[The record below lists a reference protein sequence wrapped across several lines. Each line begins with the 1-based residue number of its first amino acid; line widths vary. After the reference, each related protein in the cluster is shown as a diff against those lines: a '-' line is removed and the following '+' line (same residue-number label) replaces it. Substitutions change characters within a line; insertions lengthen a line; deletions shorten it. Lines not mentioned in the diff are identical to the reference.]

1 MSFIQHIS
9 NWLVAKKTAPKSHKQ
24 FLNWSQLSNVVLI
37 AYDHQLSYC
46 LDFINACKQD
56 NIHVLVAII
65 FEGKTEHAPK
75 PDFDHLIL
83 DKKQFT
89 LFGLPKDEIIQK
101 LSLMSIDALINL
113 GDEKQVKAFALSKL
127 IPAKCKIG
135 SFQNDVFELTIN
147 SDKTMNSSDYLKQV
161 IVYLKMIKPTT
172 K

>member
-9 NWLVAKKTAPKSHKQ
+9 NWLISQKETAKSAKQ
-24 FLNWSQLSNVVLI
+24 FLNWNQLSNVVLI
-37 AYDHQLSYC
+37 AFEHQLSNC
-46 LDFINACKQD
+46 VDFINACKKD

-65 FEGKTEHAPK
+65 FEGKPEHAPK

-89 LFGLPKDEIIQK
+89 LFGLPKDEAIQK
-101 LSLMSIDALINL
+101 LSSKPIDALINL
-113 GDEKQVKAFALSKL
+113 GDEKQVKAFAISKL

-135 SFQNDVFELTIN
+135 NFENEVFEMTIN
-147 SDKTMNSSDYLKQV
+147 SEKTMNSSDYLKQV